1 MISFIWYFRNCKPNF
16 RDRCQTIGCLRSLE
30 EGGKMDF
37 KGAQRMFE
45 DEKCMHYFDCG
56 DGFIDAYICQTHES
70 NTLNTT
76 I

>member
-1 MISFIWYFRNCKPNF
+1 
-16 RDRCQTIGCLRSLE
+16 
-30 EGGKMDF
+30 MDF